1 MDGRDAGDRVP
12 AAGMILAFLP
22 FLVSMSFTPGP
33 NNIMVASSGVNFG
46 FRATIPHMVGIAI
59 GVATMMLLVGFGLGQ
74 LFLAMPLVHQ
84 ALKLIGTLYLLYL
97 AWRIAT
103 ATSVG
108 SATRTARPLTVLQ
121 GAAFQCVN
129 IKGWIIAV
137 SAITTYTVIDASLPL
152 QICQIAA
159 LSALMALASVVCW
172 TMFGQWLRQFLNTSQ
187 RLRWF
192 NYSMAILLVASIVPT
207 LQPTA
212 GPQG

>member
-1 MDGRDAGDRVP
+1 
-12 AAGMILAFLP
+12 
-22 FLVSMSFTPGP
+22 MSKT
-33 NNIMVASSGVNFG
+33 
-46 FRATIPHMVGIAI
+46 
-59 GVATMMLLVGFGLGQ
+59 
-74 LFLAMPLVHQ
+74 
-84 ALKLIGTLYLLYL
+84 
-97 AWRIAT
+97 
-103 ATSVG
+103 
-108 SATRTARPLTVLQ
+108 
-121 GAAFQCVN
+121 
-129 IKGWIIAV
+129 
-137 SAITTYTVIDASLPL
+137 DASLPL

>member
-1 MDGRDAGDRVP
+1 
-12 AAGMILAFLP
+12 MILAFLP

-46 FRATIPHMVGIAI
+46 FRATVPHMIGIPI
-59 GVATMMLLVGFGLGQ
+59 GVATMLLLVGFGLGQ

-84 ALKLIGTLYLLYL
+84 TLKVIGTLYLVYL

-103 ATSVG
+103 VTATGVG
-108 SATRTARPLTVLQ
+108 AATRIGRPLTLLQ

-152 QICQIAA
+152 QIVEIAV
-159 LSALMALASVVCW
+159 LSALMALLSVVCW
-172 TMFGQWLRQFLNTSQ
+172 TIFGQWLRQFLNTSN

-192 NYSMAILLVASIVPT
+192 NYSMAFLLLCPIVPT
-207 LQPTA
+207 LMPSTPDA
-212 GPQG
+212 G

>member
-1 MDGRDAGDRVP
+1 
-12 AAGMILAFLP
+12 MILAFLP

-33 NNIMVASSGVNFG
+33 NNILVANSGVNFG
-46 FRATIPHMVGIAI
+46 FRATIPHMLGIAV
-59 GVATMMLLVGFGLGQ
+59 GVAAMMLLIGFGLGQ

-84 ALKLIGTLYLLYL
+84 ALKAVGTIYLVYL

-103 ATSVG
+103 ATSV
-108 SATRTARPLTVLQ
+108 STAVRISRPLTLLQ

-129 IKGWIIAV
+129 IKGWIIAI

-159 LSALMALASVVCW
+159 LSAFMAFASVVCW
-172 TMFGQWLRQFLNTSQ
+172 TLCGQWLRQYLNTSV

-192 NYSMAILLVASIVPT
+192 NYSMAILLIASIIPT
-207 LQPTA
+207 VLPDVAPA
-212 GPQG
+212 G

>member
-1 MDGRDAGDRVP
+1 
-12 AAGMILAFLP
+12 MILAFLP

-46 FRATIPHMVGIAI
+46 FRATIPHMLGVAI
-59 GVATMMLLVGFGLGQ
+59 GVATMMLLVGLGLGQ
-74 LFLAMPLVHQ
+74 LFLAMPLLHQ
-84 ALKLIGTLYLLYL
+84 LLKFAGTLYLVYL

-108 SATRTARPLTVLQ
+108 AATRTARPLTVLQ

-129 IKGWIIAV
+129 VKGWIITV
-137 SAITTYTVIDASLPL
+137 SAITTYTVIDASLPWQIL
-152 QICQIAA
+152 QIAL
-159 LSALMALASVVCW
+159 LSAFMALLSVACW
-172 TMFGQWLRQFLNTSQ
+172 TMFGQWLRQFLNTPR

-192 NYSMAILLVASIVPT
+192 NYSMAALLIASIVPT

-212 GPQG
+212 GPAG